1 MDPDEQYQREEE
13 WLKEREAPWTGMGFG
28 CVLLGLGLGI
38 FFVILLIVLF
48 LTHPP
53 GFKGG

>member
-1 MDPDEQYQREEE
+1 
-13 WLKEREAPWTGMGFG
+13 MGFG

-48 LTHPP
+48 VTHPP